1 MIEITLKI
9 DGRKETIIPIEEEH
23 FNPQTPIV
31 VKLLREGKVKVFTL
45 RLTNK
50 RSLVLN

>member
-9 DGRKETIIPIEEEH
+9 EGRKETIIPIEEEH

-31 VKLLREGKVKVFTL
+31 VKFLRNGKVKMFSL
-45 RLTNK
+45 RMTNK
-50 RSLVLN
+50 KNIVLN